1 MLDQILGFDLSALV
15 WSEITVTRILDFIG
29 TFAFAISGI
38 RLASTK
44 QMDWFGAYVL
54 GVTTAVGGGTLR
66 DLFLGVTPFWML
78 QPSYMIITFVAL
90 LYVYIFRK
98 IVIRTAPTVF
108 VFDAIGLGL
117 FVVVGVDKT
126 LAMGFPSWG
135 AVIMGTV
142 TGSFGGLLRDIIL
155 NETPLICRQD
165 IYALACI
172 IGGIVYTLMLRFIP
186 IDIVY
191 AQLVSAGL
199 IILIRILAAHYH
211 WHLPQLKGVSSSK

>member
-1 MLDQILGFDLSALV
+1 
-15 WSEITVTRILDFIG
+15 
-29 TFAFAISGI
+29 
-38 RLASTK
+38 
-44 QMDWFGAYVL
+44 
-54 GVTTAVGGGTLR
+54 
-66 DLFLGVTPFWML
+66 
-78 QPSYMIITFVAL
+78 
-90 LYVYIFRK
+90 
-98 IVIRTAPTVF
+98 
-108 VFDAIGLGL
+108 
-117 FVVVGVDKT
+117 
-126 LAMGFPSWG
+126 
-135 AVIMGTV
+135 MGTV

-211 WHLPQLKGVSSSK
+211 WHLPQLKGVSNSK